1 MSKIYQLKNEEG
13 QHILP
18 VTVTDAVAAGKQSL
32 TAVLNYLNNVD
43 SSISNTLNN
52 LVSVVEE
59 MEKQHKTDIAT
70 LKNQINTL
78 NDKLVDIEYNMLE
91 KDAVD
96 ATTLYSTD
104 SSTGEV
110 SLNSDETIKYDL
122 GHEESIIPESAT
134 EQRVLPISAK
144 NILIS

>member
-1 MSKIYQLKNEEG
+1 MSKIHQLKNEEG

-32 TAVLNYLNNVD
+32 TTVLNYLNNVD
-43 SSISNTLNN
+43 SSISNALNN

-59 MEKQHKTDIAT
+59 MEKQHKTDIAI

-78 NDKLVDIEYNMLE
+78 NDKLVDVEYNMLE

-122 GHEESIIPESAT
+122 GREESIIPESAT

>member
-1 MSKIYQLKNEEG
+1 MSKIYQLKSEEG

-59 MEKQHKTDIAT
+59 MEKQHKTDIET
-70 LKNQINTL
+70 LKKQIDTL
-78 NDKLVDIEYNMLE
+78 NDKI
-91 KDAVD
+91 
-96 ATTLYSTD
+96 
-104 SSTGEV
+104 G
-110 SLNSDETIKYDL
+110 
-122 GHEESIIPESAT
+122 
-134 EQRVLPISAK
+134 
-144 NILIS
+144 

>member
-13 QHILP
+13 QQILP

-32 TAVLNYLNNVD
+32 TTVLNYLNNVD

-78 NDKLVDIEYNMLE
+78 NDKLVDVEYNMLE

-104 SSTGEV
+104 SFTGEV

-122 GHEESIIPESAT
+122 GQEESIIPESAT
-134 EQRVLPISAK
+134 DQRVLPISAK

>member
-13 QHILP
+13 QHILTA
-18 VTVTDAVAAGKQSL
+18 TVTDAVAAGKQSL

-59 MEKQHKTDIAT
+59 MGKQHKTDIET
-70 LKNQINTL
+70 LKNKINTL
-78 NDKLVDIEYNMLE
+78 NEKLVDVEYNMLE

-110 SLNSDETIKYDL
+110 SLNSDETIKYKL
-122 GHEESIIPESAT
+122 GQEESIIPESAT